1 VRAILTYHSIDTTES
16 PVSVNPTAFRRHVE
30 WLAAGRLRVVP
41 LPELLRVPDGVDA
54 VALTVDDGFL
64 NFAEVAAP
72 RLRAYGLAATSFV
85 VAGHVGGTNA
95 WGGAHAPG
103 IPILPLLDW
112 DDLGALAEQGFS
124 IGAHTRYHPH
134 LDGIASSELADE
146 IVGAALDIE
155 RRLGVLPP
163 SFAYPYGA
171 VTDAAAALVRETFAV
186 GVGTVLRP
194 IRAGDDRAALPRL
207 DMFYFR
213 GEGRL
218 ESWGSSSFRRRLWLR
233 AQARRVRQYVDA
245 GRPRTAQ

>member
-1 VRAILTYHSIDTTES
+1 VRAILTYHSIDSTES
-16 PVSVNPTAFRRHVE
+16 PISVSPTAFRRHVE

-41 LPELLRVPDGVDA
+41 RPELLRVPDGTDA
-54 VALTVDDGFL
+54 VALTFDDAFL
-64 NFAEVAAP
+64 NFTEVAAP
-72 RLRAYGLAATSFV
+72 LLRAYGLPATVFV

-95 WGGAHAPG
+95 WGGAPTPG
-103 IPILPLLDW
+103 IPTLPLLDW
-112 DDLGALAEQGFS
+112 DDLAAIAEQGFA

-134 LDGIASSELADE
+134 LDGIPSLELADE

-155 RRLGVLPP
+155 RRLGTLPA
-163 SFAYPYGA
+163 SFAYPYGT
-171 VTDAAAALVRETFAV
+171 VTDAAAALVRETFSV

-194 IRAGDDRAALPRL
+194 IHAGDDRAALPRL

-213 GEGRL
+213 GEGCL

-245 GRPRTAQ
+245 GRPRTAP